1 MGWGMPK
8 HRLSRK
14 NRYIALAA
22 TGAVVVAGAGVAAQ
36 TSMAAPAW
44 PAQKTYTGRA
54 FDACTAPSLTA
65 MKAWK
70 SDAYYGGVAVYV
82 GGKNRGCAQPNL
94 TKSWVKSLDTLG
106 WRVIPLIGRPVE
118 RLYSVAEPA
127 QRHALRVSAIS
138 YAGTVGVGVCSDPEA
153 LPGVAGLADAISGS
167 IAELRRAAI
176 G

>member
-1 MGWGMPK
+1 MPK

-22 TGAVVVAGAGVAAQ
+22 TGVIVVAGAGVAAQ

-94 TKSWVKSLDTLG
+94 TQSWVKSVDTLG
-106 WRVIPLIGRPVE
+106 WRVIPLYVGAQPPCQKSGNKE
-118 RLYSVAEPA
+118 RFTAATAAS
-127 QRHALRVSAIS
+127 
-138 YAGTVGVGVCSDPEA
+138 VGVSNA
-153 LPGVAGLADAISGS
+153 NDAIVK
-167 IAELRRAAI
+167 A
-176 G
+176 